1 MQITDAVKNKLKK
14 LTTSSGVYVMYSESG
29 VVIYVGK
36 AKNLKNRVSQ
46 YFNNSPKP
54 AKVMAMVEKVA
65 TFEYFITPTERDA
78 FALENNLIKRYKPFY
93 NILLKDDKAFPYIKV
108 NIKDDYPHFEVV
120 RRITKKDG
128 NKFFGPYISG
138 ISPYKLIRAINL
150 AYPVR
155 SCKNF
160 STQKSVGR
168 ACLNYS
174 LGLCSAP
181 CMGAINKQDYKD
193 YVENAISF
201 LKGNDT
207 EIEQILQEKMQ
218 LSVECENFEKAIE
231 IRDILKMIAS
241 LKQKVVANLPKDVE
255 YDVFSCVSDG
265 IACVVC
271 VLTIR
276 SGKVLGVNNYAL
288 YDASLTEQETLCAF
302 VLEYY
307 KKHQLPKTILTSID
321 IDCQDLQMFFED
333 ENKNVEVVCPQKGEK
348 KKLVEMSTSNAKD
361 YLEKNT
367 ETRQRH
373 YEKTIGALE
382 NLKNILGLK
391 KVPNRIECYDIS
403 NMGTT
408 NKVAS
413 MTVFTA
419 GRPNKDHYRKFI
431 IKNVQGQNDFECLQE
446 ALERRIKENKGQ
458 DPSFSLLPDLFVI
471 DGGKGQ
477 LAACQQVVKKYALD
491 IDMISLAEKFD
502 EVFLPNQSYPLMLKR
517 GSSELRIL
525 QNIRDEAHRFAITF
539 HRNLRAKKMLK
550 SPLDEIKGL
559 GKVKK
564 QALFDKFETL
574 EQIKKASVDELNM
587 VKGIDIVL
595 ANKIYNFLNNK

>member
-1 MQITDAVKNKLKK
+1 MHSA
-14 LTTSSGVYVMYSESG
+14 SGA
-29 VVIYVGK
+29 VIYVGK

-65 TFEYFITPTERDA
+65 DFEYFITPTERDA
-78 FALENNLIKRYKPFY
+78 FALESNLIKRYKPFY
-93 NILLKDDKAFPYIKV
+93 NILLKDDKAFPYVKV
-108 NIKDDYPHFEVV
+108 NVKDDYPHFEVV

-138 ISPYKLIRAINL
+138 INPHKLIKAINL

-155 SCKNF
+155 SCKNL
-160 STQKSVGR
+160 SVQKSVGR

-181 CMGAINKQDYKD
+181 CMGAIAKQDYKK
-193 YVENAISF
+193 YVESAIEF

-207 EIEQILQEKMQ
+207 EIEQILLEKMQ
-218 LSVECENFEKAIE
+218 TSVECENFEKAIE
-231 IRDILKMIAS
+231 IRDILKMIAN
-241 LKQKVVANLPKDVE
+241 LRQKVVANLPKDVE
-255 YDVFSCVSDG
+255 YDVFSYVSDG
-265 IACVVC
+265 IAGVVC

-276 SGKVLGVNNYAL
+276 NGKVLGVNNYVL
-288 YDASLTEQETLCAF
+288 YDASLTEQETLFAF
-302 VLEYY
+302 LQEYY
-307 KKHQLPKTILTSID
+307 KKHQLPKIVLTNLQLEVD
-321 IDCQDLQMFFED
+321 DLQIFLESA
-333 ENKNVEVVCPQKGEK
+333 EKSIEVVCPQKGEK
-348 KKLVEMSTSNAKD
+348 KKLVDMSTSNAKD
-361 YLEKNT
+361 YLEKNV
-367 ETRQRH
+367 ETRQRQ
-373 YEKTIGALE
+373 YDKTIGALE
-382 NLKNILGLK
+382 NLQKILSLK

-403 NMGTT
+403 NMSTT

-413 MTVFTA
+413 MTVFTG

-431 IKNVQGQNDFECLQE
+431 IKTVQGQNDFECLQE
-446 ALERRIKENKGQ
+446 TLTRRIKESGGK
-458 DPSFSLLPDLFVI
+458 DPSFCSMPDLFVI

-477 LAACQQVVKKYALD
+477 LSSCQEVIKKHGID

-502 EVFLPNQSYPLMLKR
+502 EVFLPGQEMPIMLKR

-539 HRNLRAKKMLK
+539 HRNLRTKKMLK
-550 SPLDEIKGL
+550 SPLDDIKGL
-559 GKVKK
+559 GKIKK

-595 ANKIYNFLNNK
+595 ATKIYDFLNKNY